1 MSEQRAAIE
10 VRHLKKSYKKVEVLQ
25 DVSFDVARGSIF
37 ALLGANGSGKTTT
50 INILTT
56 LISSDDGSAKVNG
69 SDVSLEASEVRQ
81 HISLTGQ
88 FAAVDDIL
96 TGTEN
101 LMLVAELRHIR
112 SPRDVAL
119 ELLADFDLTEAGD
132 RRVLT
137 YSGGMRRRLDIAMSL
152 IGNPAIIFLD
162 EPTTGLDPQSRAMM
176 WAKIKDLA
184 DRGTTVFLTT
194 QYLEEADLLADDVAI
209 LRDGRIVAQGT
220 PRELKRLQTHET
232 VELTFIDM
240 QTLKSAQKCLKEFD
254 AKVDEATLML
264 SISTDGSVRSVA
276 DILNKLEAVHIE
288 VKEFAKKAPTLDDVF
303 IQIVSETK
311 GAK

>member
-1 MSEQRAAIE
+1 MSEQLTAIE
-10 VRHLKKSYKKVEVLQ
+10 VRHLKKSYKKIEVLQ
-25 DVSFDVARGSIF
+25 DVSFDVAKGSIF

-56 LISSDDGSAKVNG
+56 LISSDAGTAKVNG
-69 SDVSLEASEVRQ
+69 NDVSMDASEVRK

-88 FAAVDDIL
+88 FAAVDDVL
-96 TGTEN
+96 TGIEN
-101 LMLVAELRHIR
+101 LMLVAELRHIG
-112 SPRDVAL
+112 SPRNVAL
-119 ELLADFDLTEAGD
+119 KLLADFDLTEAGD

-137 YSGGMRRRLDIAMSL
+137 YSGGMRRRLDIALSL
-152 IGNPAIIFLD
+152 IGDPAIIFLD

-176 WAKIKDLA
+176 WAKIKALA
-184 DRGTTVFLTT
+184 GRGTTVFLTT

-209 LRDGRIVAQGT
+209 LRDGKIAAQGT

-232 VELTFIDM
+232 VELTFIDI
-240 QTLKSAQKCLKEFD
+240 QTMNAAQKALKELD
-254 AKVDEATLML
+254 AKIDDDTLMI
-264 SISTDGSVRSVA
+264 SVSTDGSVRSVA
-276 DILNKLEAVHIE
+276 DILNKLEAAHVE